1 MVEDKCF
8 NSADNDDLPQ
18 KLAEQTQ
25 VSVDDRQLQP
35 AANFLLD
42 EDGWPSLDSRCDK
55 F

>member
-1 MVEDKCF
+1 MVEDKRF

-25 VSVDDRQLQP
+25 FSADDRQPQP
-35 AANFLLD
+35 AANSLLD
-42 EDGWPSLDSRCDK
+42 DDGWPSLDSRCDK